1 MSFRESLVGSFNG
14 ISAGIVKFLPYL
26 LGAIVT
32 FIASW
37 IIGAF
42 VGKLVAHIFRALKVD
57 EMLEKAGFNRAI
69 SRAGLTLNSGALV
82 GGLVKWF
89 IIVIGLVAAFD
100 IIGLV
105 QVNIFLQSVVLL
117 YLPQVIVAVL
127 ILLVSIVIADVVS
140 KIVQSSAKAAGVR
153 SANFLGTMARW
164 AIWIFGILMAL
175 VQLQIATTFI
185 QTLFTGVVVALAIA
199 FGLSFGLGGQE
210 AAARYIE
217 KVRQDISEHKN
228 N

>member
-1 MSFRESLVGSFNG
+1 MSLRESLVGSFNG
-14 ISAGIVKFLPYL
+14 ISTGLVAFIPRLFWA
-26 LGAIVT
+26 AIT
-32 FIASW
+32 FIAAW

-42 VGKLVAHIFRALKVD
+42 IGKLVAHIFRALKVD
-57 EMLEKAGFNRAI
+57 SALERAGFSATLH
-69 SRAGLTLNSGALV
+69 RAGLTLNSGALV

-140 KIVQSSAKAAGVR
+140 KVIQSSAKAAGVR

-164 AIWIFGILMAL
+164 AIWIFAILMAL

-199 FGLSFGLGGQE
+199 FGLAFGLGGQE

-217 KVRQDISEHKN
+217 KVKQDIADHKN
-228 N
+228 

>member
-14 ISAGIVKFLPYL
+14 ISTGLVKFLPYL
-26 LGAIVT
+26 LGAIIT

-42 VGKLVAHIFRALKVD
+42 IGKIVDHIFKALKVD
-57 EMLEKAGFNRAI
+57 DMLEKAGLNRTL
-69 SRAGLTLNSGALV
+69 SRAGITLNSGALV

-140 KIVQSSAKAAGVR
+140 KVVQSSAKATGVK

-164 AIWIFGILMAL
+164 AIWIFGVLMAL

-199 FGLSFGLGGQE
+199 FGLAFGLGGQA

-217 KVRQDISEHKN
+217 KVREDISEHKN
-228 N
+228 S